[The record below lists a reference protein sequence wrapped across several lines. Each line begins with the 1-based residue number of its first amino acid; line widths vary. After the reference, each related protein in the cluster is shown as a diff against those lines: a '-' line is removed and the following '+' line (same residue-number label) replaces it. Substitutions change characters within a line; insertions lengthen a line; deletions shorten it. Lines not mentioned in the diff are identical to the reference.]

1 MALYLPYYLVLPVY
15 LYLLYHQLVRLVQQD
30 PEVQVGLNHLPV
42 PAVLVGRPNL
52 VILLSHSD
60 QLAQKAQR
68 DQRLLSDPVV
78 QLDPED
84 PGDLRLP

>member
-1 MALYLPYYLVLPVY
+1 MALYLPYYLVLPVC

-52 VILLSHSD
+52 HKEMCFL
-60 QLAQKAQR
+60 Q
-68 DQRLLSDPVV
+68 
-78 QLDPED
+78 
-84 PGDLRLP
+84 